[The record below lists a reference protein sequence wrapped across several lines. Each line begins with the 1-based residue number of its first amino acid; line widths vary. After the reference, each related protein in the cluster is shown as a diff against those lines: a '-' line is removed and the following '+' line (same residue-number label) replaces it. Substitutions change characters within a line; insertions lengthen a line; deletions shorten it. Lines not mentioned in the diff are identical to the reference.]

1 VTSNNNPEHHGGS
14 SSNRNIMKPIPKPPK
29 KKPNRNSNQCSTMG
43 QNQNL
48 FENQRDWRR
57 EIWRVKKISNGKQST
72 SRSILSSHQKSTRE
86 NLMWNELLLGK
97 EKMGIELGERLEYS
111 LFSTSTDCYKNL

>member
-1 VTSNNNPEHHGGS
+1 
-14 SSNRNIMKPIPKPPK
+14 
-29 KKPNRNSNQCSTMG
+29 MG

-57 EIWRVKKISNGKQST
+57 EIWRVKKISNGKQSM

-86 NLMWNELLLGK
+86 NLMWYVLLL
-97 EKMGIELGERLEYS
+97 
-111 LFSTSTDCYKNL
+111 